1 MWYNAE
7 RPKGQFFQ
15 FLSFMLKMF
24 TNKNRGFTRPN
35 FLGKN
40 LGGFTLIELLVV
52 IAIIGLL
59 SSIVL
64 VSMGPA
70 RQKARDAKRESDIR
84 QISTAMELCYS
95 DTACNGGTGEQYKS
109 TTAGANTV
117 TAIGNYLPIVYPA
130 IKDPTDVSPLQYI
143 WTLNSGAPANQY
155 YCVYT
160 KLEAIATTTYFC
172 ASNKGVLQ
180 KAYPTGNPS
189 NTDCCGVVP

>member
-15 FLSFMLKMF
+15 FLSFMLKIF
-24 TNKNRGFTRPN
+24 ANK
-35 FLGKN
+35 KK
-40 LGGFTLIELLVV
+40 GFTLIELLVV

-70 RQKARDAKRESDIR
+70 RQKARDAKRESDLR
-84 QISTAMELCYS
+84 QVSQAMELCYT
-95 DTACNGGTGEQYKS
+95 DTVCNGGTGDQYKS

-117 TAIGNYLPIVYPA
+117 TAIGNYMPVVYPTVV
-130 IKDPTDVSPLQYI
+130 DPLNTGSTTYK

-155 YCVYT
+155 YCLYT
-160 KLEAIATTTYFC
+160 RLEAKAVWFC
-172 ASNKGVLQ
+172 ASNKAVGEGSQV
-180 KAYPTGNPS
+180 AEPTNAS
-189 NTDCCGVVP
+189 CCGINVTL